1 MSDYGAIVSRATFG
15 YRIAARGERP
25 YWVTNSGDGKYC
37 FISFSGNDAVAV
49 ISYAKEREIARIPL
63 ATIRSAC
70 GWASCAAPTS
80 LEGRPRSLADQGA
93 QGPAHGAAPLSAA
106 GAAVGAGPGRILVSR
121 RTSGRWRTV
130 RPAQAPRAEGREPLP
145 AWDAA

>member
-49 ISYAKEREIARIPL
+49 ISYAKEREIARIPVGDHPQRMRMGVMRCAYL
-63 ATIRSAC
+63 ARGSTA
-70 GWASCAAPTS
+70 
-80 LEGRPRSLADQGA
+80 
-93 QGPAHGAAPLSAA
+93 
-106 GAAVGAGPGRILVSR
+106 
-121 RTSGRWRTV
+121 
-130 RPAQAPRAEGREPLP
+130 
-145 AWDAA
+145 

>member
-106 GAAVGAGPGRILVSR
+106 GAAVGAGPGPDPGLQTHERPLADRAPCS
-121 RTSGRWRTV
+121 SAAGGR
-130 RPAQAPRAEGREPLP
+130 A
-145 AWDAA
+145 